1 MTDCRLGV
9 GGGGGGEEWK
19 SDWRLHALRSGSG
32 HRGLVG
38 EGDRGG
44 RRVNGTV
51 VEEDDTV
58 TSAIGGGVG
67 SGGFKS
73 ALGCGGTQ
81 VLGEGEAAPAPHPQ
95 KPHLTLQPD
104 PRSRPGPRCPCEN
117 LGEDK

>member
-44 RRVNGTV
+44 RRVNGMV

-58 TSAIGGGVG
+58 TSAIGGGR
-67 SGGFKS
+67 
-73 ALGCGGTQ
+73 
-81 VLGEGEAAPAPHPQ
+81 EGMGA
-95 KPHLTLQPD
+95 
-104 PRSRPGPRCPCEN
+104 RFFFF
-117 LGEDK
+117 